1 MNKLMNMYSRIT
13 ASQELENNLIL
24 EKDEL
29 ERKLNDVDTKYKSV
43 ISLKSLW
50 DKKYNLIIQMMVDYI
65 SSEKSLR
72 DISDFHSKFISID
85 SIKLFDTIDNI
96 DIEEL
101 IELDEAIQDSI
112 FDIVPDAFINMMAG
126 NSTKYVLAHI
136 LSILGI
142 NTVANEDIVKISQF
156 CTIMRSLE
164 LIDTY
169 LIAQYTS
176 KGGTLEMYIDN
187 IFEEPK
193 IEEGCE

>member
-1 MNKLMNMYSRIT
+1 MDKLMNMYNKIT
-13 ASQELENNLIL
+13 ASQEVENNLIL

-29 ERKLNDVDTKYKSV
+29 ERKLNDVDTKYKSIV
-43 ISLKSLW
+43 SSKSLW

-65 SSEKSLR
+65 NSEKSLR
-72 DISDFHSKFISID
+72 DISDFHSNFISID

-101 IELDEAIQDSI
+101 IELYEAIQDSI
-112 FDIVPDAFINMMAG
+112 FDIVPDTFINMMAG
-126 NSTKYVLAHI
+126 NRTKYVLAHI

-142 NTVANEDIVKISQF
+142 NTVADEDIVKISQF
-156 CTIMRSLE
+156 CKIMRSLE

-169 LIAQYTS
+169 LIAQYAS

-187 IFEEPK
+187 IFDELENDK
-193 IEEGCE
+193 S

>member
-1 MNKLMNMYSRIT
+1 MDKLMDMYSKIT
-13 ASQELENNLIL
+13 TSQEVENNLIL

-29 ERKLNDVDTKYKSV
+29 ERKLKDVDIEYKSIV
-43 ISLKSLW
+43 SSKSLW

-65 SSEKSLR
+65 NSEKSLH
-72 DISDFHSKFISID
+72 DMAGFHSKFLSID

-101 IELDEAIQDSI
+101 TELHEAIKDSI
-112 FDIVPDAFINMMAG
+112 FDIVPDTFISMMVG
-126 NSTKYVLAHI
+126 NRTKYVLAYI

-142 NTVANEDIVKISQF
+142 NTVADEDIVKISQF

-169 LIAQYTS
+169 LIAQYAS
-176 KGGTLEMYIDN
+176 KGGTIEMYIDN
-187 IFEEPK
+187 IFDEYEK
-193 IEEGCE
+193 NKS

>member
-1 MNKLMNMYSRIT
+1 MDKLMNMYSKIT
-13 ASQELENNLIL
+13 ASQEVENNLIL

-29 ERKLNDVDTKYKSV
+29 ERKLNDIDTKYKSV

-65 SSEKSLR
+65 NSEKSLR

-101 IELDEAIQDSI
+101 IELHEAIQDSI

-142 NTVANEDIVKISQF
+142 NTVGDEDIVKISQF

-169 LIAQYTS
+169 LIAQYAS

-187 IFEEPK
+187 IFDDFENDK
-193 IEEGCE
+193 S

>member
-1 MNKLMNMYSRIT
+1 MDKLMNMYSKIT
-13 ASQELENNLIL
+13 ASQEVENNLIL

-72 DISDFHSKFISID
+72 DISDFHSNFISID

-112 FDIVPDAFINMMAG
+112 F
-126 NSTKYVLAHI
+126 
-136 LSILGI
+136 
-142 NTVANEDIVKISQF
+142 
-156 CTIMRSLE
+156 
-164 LIDTY
+164 
-169 LIAQYTS
+169 
-176 KGGTLEMYIDN
+176 
-187 IFEEPK
+187 
-193 IEEGCE
+193 

>member
-1 MNKLMNMYSRIT
+1 MDKLMNMYSKIT
-13 ASQELENNLIL
+13 ASQEVENNLIF

-29 ERKLNDVDTKYKSV
+29 ERKLNDVNTKYKSV
-43 ISLKSLW
+43 VSSKSLW

-65 SSEKSLR
+65 NSEKSLR
-72 DISDFHSKFISID
+72 DISDFHSNFISID

-96 DIEEL
+96 DIKEL
-101 IELDEAIQDSI
+101 TELDEAINESI
-112 FDIVPDAFINMMAG
+112 FDIVPDTFVNMMAG
-126 NSTKYVLAHI
+126 NRTKYVLAHI

-142 NTVANEDIVKISQF
+142 NTVADEDIVKISQF

-169 LIAQYTS
+169 LIAQYAS

-187 IFEEPK
+187 VFDEFENDK
-193 IEEGCE
+193 S

>member
-1 MNKLMNMYSRIT
+1 MDKLMNMYSKIT
-13 ASQELENNLIL
+13 ASQEVENNLIL

-29 ERKLNDVDTKYKSV
+29 ECKLNDVDTKYKSV

-65 SSEKSLR
+65 NSEKSLR
-72 DISDFHSKFISID
+72 DISDFHSNFISID

-96 DIEEL
+96 DIREL
-101 IELDEAIQDSI
+101 TELDEAINESI
-112 FDIVPDAFINMMAG
+112 FDIVPDTFVNMMAG

-142 NTVANEDIVKISQF
+142 NTVADEDIVKISQF

-169 LIAQYTS
+169 LIAQYAS

-187 IFEEPK
+187 IFDDFENDK
-193 IEEGCE
+193 S

>member
-1 MNKLMNMYSRIT
+1 MDKLMDMYSKIT
-13 ASQELENNLIL
+13 ASQEVENNLIL

-29 ERKLNDVDTKYKSV
+29 ERKLKDVDIEYKSIV
-43 ISLKSLW
+43 SSKSLW

-65 SSEKSLR
+65 NSEKSLH
-72 DISDFHSKFISID
+72 DMAGFHSKFLSID

-101 IELDEAIQDSI
+101 TELHEAIKDSI
-112 FDIVPDAFINMMAG
+112 FDIVPDTFISMMVG
-126 NSTKYVLAHI
+126 NRTKYVLAYI

-142 NTVANEDIVKISQF
+142 NTVADEDIVKISQF

-169 LIAQYTS
+169 LIAQYAS
-176 KGGTLEMYIDN
+176 KGGTIEMYIDN
-187 IFEEPK
+187 IFDEYEK
-193 IEEGCE
+193 NKS

>member
-1 MNKLMNMYSRIT
+1 MDKLMNMYSKIT
-13 ASQELENNLIL
+13 ASQEVENNLIL

-43 ISLKSLW
+43 VSSKSLW

-112 FDIVPDAFINMMAG
+112 FNIVPDTFVNMMAG

-142 NTVANEDIVKISQF
+142 NTVADEDIVKISQF

-169 LIAQYTS
+169 LIAQYAS

-187 IFEEPK
+187 IFDDFENDK
-193 IEEGCE
+193 S

>member
-1 MNKLMNMYSRIT
+1 MDKLMNMYSRIT
-13 ASQELENNLIL
+13 ASQEVENNLML

-29 ERKLNDVDTKYKSV
+29 ERKLNDVDTEYKSIV
-43 ISLKSLW
+43 SSKSLW

-65 SSEKSLR
+65 NSEKSLR
-72 DISDFHSKFISID
+72 DISDFHSNFISRD

-101 IELDEAIQDSI
+101 IELYEAIQDSI
-112 FDIVPDAFINMMAG
+112 FSIVPDTFVNMMTG
-126 NSTKYVLAHI
+126 NRTKYVLAHI

-142 NTVANEDIVKISQF
+142 NSVADEDIVKISQF

-169 LIAQYTS
+169 LVAQYAS

-187 IFEEPK
+187 IFDDFENDK
-193 IEEGCE
+193 S

>member
-1 MNKLMNMYSRIT
+1 MDKLMNIHSKIT
-13 ASQELENNLIL
+13 ASQEVENNLML

-29 ERKLNDVDTKYKSV
+29 ESKLNDVDTKYKSIV
-43 ISLKSLW
+43 SSKSLW

-65 SSEKSLR
+65 NSEKSLH
-72 DISDFHSKFISID
+72 DISDFHSEFISID

-142 NTVANEDIVKISQF
+142 NTVADEDIVKISQF

-169 LIAQYTS
+169 LIAQYAS

-187 IFEEPK
+187 IFDEFENDK
-193 IEEGCE
+193 S